1 MTKFRPKKSKIVPK
15 NKNSDP
21 KIQNTQ
27 NPKFP
32 KNKVWR
38 APKIPKKQTLEMCPV
53 FQLGKQRAHFQTFVC
68 CRAGAEHRSPNTNKR
83 SGRTRS
89 PNMFRWRWAEQT
101 FRPKLL
107 RSNKHKLNQK
117 HDPNKRS
124 DNPNTF
130 TRTRSDSNAE
140 ENTEHEQTFSEHRTL
155 FRSSPV

>member
-1 MTKFRPKKSKIVPK
+1 MIFGKKLKSK
-15 NKNSDP
+15 
-21 KIQNTQ
+21 
-27 NPKFP
+27 NPKYP
-32 KNKVWR
+32 KSQ
-38 APKIPKKQTLEMCPV
+38 IPKKQSLESSQNPKKLTLEMCPV

-130 TRTRSDSNAE
+130 SRTRSDSNTE
-140 ENTEHEQTFSEHRTL
+140 HNTEHEQAFSNTRTA
-155 FRSSPV
+155 FSCSPGKIHSPAGW